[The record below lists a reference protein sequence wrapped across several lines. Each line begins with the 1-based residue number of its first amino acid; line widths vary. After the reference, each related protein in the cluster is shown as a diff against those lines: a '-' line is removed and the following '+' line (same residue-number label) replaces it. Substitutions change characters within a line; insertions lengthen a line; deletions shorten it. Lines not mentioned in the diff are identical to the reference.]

1 MKKIYKLKALILL
14 TIFLCFSFVQ
24 YSSAQNV
31 WFNEIHYDNP
41 GGDVG
46 EFIEVVI
53 EDAGSYTL
61 SDFTVTLYNG
71 NGGGSYNTKTL
82 DVFTVGVT
90 TNNFTIYYYDY
101 PTNGIQNGS
110 PDGMALD
117 YQGTVISGQFL
128 SYEGTFVATN
138 GPANGMTS
146 VDIGV
151 SEPADIGESLQL
163 SGTGTLYSDFT
174 WQDPAPETPG
184 NLNNGQTIG
193 GTPDPEPTNYPTN
206 FIADASGLSITL
218 TWDDAVGGQL
228 PAAYLIKVSDQ
239 DDIVAPVDG
248 TPEPDDT
255 DLSDGTGAL
264 NISQGVETCTFYRL
278 FSQTEYFFK
287 IFPYTNG
294 GTNIDYKTD
303 GTPPSASDS
312 TDAAINT
319 EDFETGTFGTWSSYS
334 VASDKDWTVLDYGGA
349 LGTTWFAQMNGY
361 NENEPSNDW
370 LISPS
375 LNFNNYSSEKMVFYT
390 QWKYGNTDSEL
401 ILKYSTDY
409 TGGNPTAAS
418 WTGLTFNKPIDQEV
432 WESSGDVDLSFIT
445 GGNVHVAFQYL
456 SSGTPRRWNVDEI
469 EITGN
474 PIIPIINVTSPVA
487 GDLWEQGTAHNIQ
500 WTVSNTG
507 QYVMIEVTPDAS
519 SGNPT
524 WSVLTPSV
532 PASQGLWT
540 WYIPADQTVSNDYKI
555 RITDFTYKTVG
566 ESGIFSVIEPIVI
579 YDLVITEIMYN
590 PPESGTDS
598 LEFIEIYNNDAVTV
612 DMENYY
618 FADGVEF
625 IFPAVSLNPGDY
637 VLVAVDSLSMLNT
650 FGVNA
655 YQWTSGGLNNSGELI
670 MLNNNYDFFI
680 DSVYYLDYAPWPTE
694 PDGNGPSLTFCDPD
708 LDNSLAENWQ
718 ASIEFAAINASGDSI
733 FATPGAGCSIL
744 PEADFQADT
753 TIVLVD
759 DSVIFTD
766 LSTGNPDSWSWT
778 FYGGTPGSYN
788 QQTPPPIVYDTPGTF
803 DVLLVVSNVAGE
815 DSLIRL
821 DYISVGY
828 VPQADFEASA
838 TSIFV
843 GESIDFTDLSTGDPD
858 TWEWIFE
865 GGTPNTSF
873 VQNPDG
879 ILYNEVGVYDV
890 TLTVTNLFGTSS
902 LIKTDY
908 IEVGPIGIHETGNKN
923 NIRIY
928 PNPAKNNLFVEQKN
942 GKYSEI
948 KIYSV
953 LGKLVYQDNLN
964 EVITEINLKNL
975 NKGIYFVKVYEKD
988 TQNIVLK
995 KLIIQ

>member
-1 MKKIYKLKALILL
+1 MKKIYKLKKLILL
-14 TIFLCFSFVQ
+14 TVFLCFSFIQ

-31 WFNEIHYDNP
+31 WINEIHYDNTSA
-41 GGDVG
+41 DVD
-46 EFIEVVI
+46 EIIEVVI
-53 EDAGSYTL
+53 ENTGAYTL
-61 SDFTVTLYNG
+61 SDFQIDLYNG
-71 NGGGSYNTKTL
+71 YNGAVYNTKTL
-82 DVFTVGVT
+82 DNFTVGT
-90 TNNFTIYYYDY
+90 TSGNFTLYYFNYTDA
-101 PTNGIQNGS
+101 GESIQNGA
-110 PDGMALD
+110 PDGMSLS
-117 YQGTVISGQFL
+117 YQGTLISGQFL
-128 SYEGTFVATN
+128 SYEGAFTATD
-138 GPANGMTS
+138 GPANGQTS
-146 VDIGV
+146 TDIGV
-151 SEPADIGESLQL
+151 SESSSTPIGVSLQL
-163 SGTGTLYSDFT
+163 SGNGTQYSNFT
-174 WQDPAPETPG
+174 WQPPATATPG
-184 NLNNGQTIG
+184 NLNNGQTLG

-206 FIADASGLSITL
+206 FIAETSGLSITL

-239 DDIVAPVDG
+239 NNIVAPVDG

-264 NISQGVETCTFYRL
+264 NINQGIETCTFYRL
-278 FSQTEYFFK
+278 LSQTEYFFK
-287 IFPYTNG
+287 IFPYTNS
-294 GTNIDYKTD
+294 GTIIDYKTD
-303 GTPPSASDS
+303 GTPPSATAT

-319 EDFETGTFGTWSSYS
+319 EDFESGTFGTWSSYS
-334 VASDKDWTVLDYGGA
+334 VASDKDWTVQDFGGA

-370 LISPS
+370 IISPS
-375 LNFNNYSSEKMVFYT
+375 LNLNNYINEKIVFYT
-390 QWKYGNTDSEL
+390 QWKYGDTLTEL
-401 ILKYSTDY
+401 TLKYSTDY
-409 TGGNPTAAS
+409 TGGDPTAAN
-418 WTGLTFNKPIDQEV
+418 WTELTFNKPAVQDV

-445 GGNVHVAFQYL
+445 GDNVHVAFQYL

-469 EITGN
+469 EITGDPN
-474 PIIPIINVTSPVA
+474 VPIITVTSPVA

-507 QYVMIEVTPDAS
+507 QNVMIEVTPDAS
-519 SGNPT
+519 SGSPA

-555 RITDFTYKTVG
+555 RITDFTDKTVG

-590 PPESGTDS
+590 PPESGNDS
-598 LEFIEIYNNDAVTV
+598 LEFIEIYNNDTITV

-625 IFPAVSLNPGDY
+625 IFPVVSLNPGDY
-637 VLVAVDSLSMLNT
+637 VLIAVDSLSMLNT
-650 FGVNA
+650 FGVNV
-655 YQWTSGGLNNSGELI
+655 YQWTSGSLNNNGELI

-680 DSVYYLDYAPWPTE
+680 DSVHYLDYAPWPTE

-733 FATPGAGCSIL
+733 FATPGAGCAIL
-744 PEADFQADT
+744 
-753 TIVLVD
+753 
-759 DSVIFTD
+759 
-766 LSTGNPDSWSWT
+766 
-778 FYGGTPGSYN
+778 
-788 QQTPPPIVYDTPGTF
+788 
-803 DVLLVVSNVAGE
+803 
-815 DSLIRL
+815 
-821 DYISVGY
+821 
-828 VPQADFEASA
+828 PQADFEAST

-865 GGTPNTSF
+865 GGTPDTSF

-890 TLTVTNLFGTSS
+890 TLMVTNLFGTSS

-928 PNPAKNNLFVEQKN
+928 PNPAKNILFVERKN

-948 KIYSV
+948 KIYSL

-964 EVITEINLKNL
+964 KLITEINLINF

-995 KLIIQ
+995 IIIN